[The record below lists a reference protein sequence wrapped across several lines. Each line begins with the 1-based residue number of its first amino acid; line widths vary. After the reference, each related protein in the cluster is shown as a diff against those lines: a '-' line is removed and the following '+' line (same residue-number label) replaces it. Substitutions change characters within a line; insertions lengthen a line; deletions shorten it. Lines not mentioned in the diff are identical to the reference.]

1 MAGAMDNANIST
13 WVVACGIVAVLAAAS
28 MVIKPD
34 IMPRLALHDPARR
47 VPVEL
52 IPSTPSRVAETDL
65 PLFEH

>member
-1 MAGAMDNANIST
+1 MDNANIST

-52 IPSTPSRVAETDL
+52 MPSTPSRIAEPDL
-65 PLFEH
+65 PLFER